1 MTAPTTT
8 ARLAVPSDREEVA
21 ALCLEAFA
29 DEAVITWL
37 LPDPATRPAQ
47 MRTMFVAP
55 LENAIAAETVLLA
68 VTGTGAPIAVSFW
81 IPRAEAPEEAAPRS
95 GSGAGTDEDPV
106 GRRLAVLEDA
116 TEGARP
122 DVPHLHLSSMAVL
135 PGQRGRG
142 AGGAML
148 AAGLA
153 RAEELRLPVH
163 LEVSTPAS
171 RRLYVRHGFRD
182 HGAPLELP
190 GQGPVLRPMWRER
203 AAP

>member
-1 MTAPTTT
+1 TLLIAAPAIAFASWHVLPAATAP
-8 ARLAVPSDREEVA
+8 A
-21 ALCLEAFA
+21 
-29 DEAVITWL
+29 
-37 LPDPATRPAQ
+37 
-47 MRTMFVAP
+47 
-55 LENAIAAETVLLA
+55 
-68 VTGTGAPIAVSFW
+68 APIAVSFW
-81 IPRAEAPEEAAPRS
+81 IPRAEAPEAAAPRS
-95 GSGAGTDEDPV
+95 GSGAGTGEDPV

-148 AAGLA
+148 TAGLA

-163 LEVSTPAS
+163 LEASTPAS
-171 RRLYVRHGFRD
+171 RRLYVRYGFRD

-190 GQGPVLRPMWRER
+190 GQGPVLRPRWRER
-203 AAP
+203 AVP